1 MNQMRTLFVS
11 VIFVSLVCGCSSE
24 NKRDSNV
31 AAKEQ
36 NEEKFDTRA
45 DEKEAKFVADAVEK
59 KYDEMK
65 LAELAS
71 AKSTNK
77 QVQDVAQRL
86 LNEQSESLVAF
97 QNLAREKGITVP
109 VEEGN
114 ESKKHVNELSQQHD
128 PEFDK
133 KWCDEIVSKHEKAI
147 REFESMRDKATDP
160 ELKELI
166 ANDLINLRAQL
177 EELNALEK
185 NIAKR

>member
-1 MNQMRTLFVS
+1 MNQMQTLFVL
-11 VIFVSLVCGCSSE
+11 VIFVSLVFGCSSE

-31 AAKEQ
+31 AAEEQ
-36 NEEKFDTRA
+36 NEETFDTRE
-45 DEKEAKFVADAVEK
+45 DEKEAKFVADAIER

-77 QVQDVAQRL
+77 MVQDAAQQL
-86 LNEQSESLVAF
+86 LNEQSESVVAF
-97 QNLAREKGITVP
+97 QNLARKKGITFP

-114 ESKKHVNELSQQHD
+114 ESKKKVNELSEQQD

-133 KWCDEIVSKHEKAI
+133 KWCDEIVGKHEKAI
-147 REFESMRDKATDP
+147 REFESMRDKTTDA

-177 EELNALEK
+177 DELNALEK
-185 NIAKR
+185 NIAKK

>member
-1 MNQMRTLFVS
+1 MNQMQKLFAS
-11 VIFVSLVCGCSSE
+11 MICVSLLFACSGE

-31 AAKEQ
+31 AAEEQ

-45 DEKEAKFVADAVEK
+45 DEMEAKFVADAIEK

-77 QVQDVAQRL
+77 MVQDVAQQV
-86 LNEQSESLVAF
+86 LNNQSESVVSF
-97 QNLAREKGITVP
+97 QNFARTKGITFP

-114 ESKKHVNELSQQHD
+114 ESKKKVNELSQQQD
-128 PEFDK
+128 ADFDK

-147 REFESMRDKATDP
+147 RGFESMRDKATDP

-166 ANDLINLRAQL
+166 TSDLKNLRAQL
-177 EELNALEK
+177 DELNALEK
-185 NIAKR
+185 NITKK